1 MLLDSLSMNV
11 ETIKKT
17 GKPTL
22 SSILSITCKLQVLNF
37 ITINI
42 YTTIKLINSLF
53 YSINAYLFTQ
63 QTY

>member
-17 GKPTL
+17 SKPTL

-42 YTTIKLINSLF
+42 YPSIKLINSLL
-53 YSINAYLFTQ
+53 YSIYVYLFT
-63 QTY
+63 